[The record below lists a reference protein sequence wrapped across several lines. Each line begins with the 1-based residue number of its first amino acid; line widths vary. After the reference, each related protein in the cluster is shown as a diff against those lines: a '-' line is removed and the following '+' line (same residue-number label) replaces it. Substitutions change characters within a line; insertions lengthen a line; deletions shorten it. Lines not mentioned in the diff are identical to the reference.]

1 MPSHLTSSWNYA
13 VSYLDMLYRD
23 QKLGSGSGLFWK
35 LDDRTFLISNWH
47 NGNRGPCE
55 QEPPRCSMRVTVPP
69 PASPTP
75 SMRPSFSEIAPWLPL
90 TSPRDPSVSSDR

>member
-1 MPSHLTSSWNYA
+1 MPSHLTSPWNYA

-55 QEPPRCSMRVTVPP
+55 QEPPRVQCASRCLLQLRPRLPCVP
-69 PASPTP
+69 AFLKL
-75 SMRPSFSEIAPWLPL
+75 RLGFL
-90 TSPRDPSVSSDR
+90 

>member
-1 MPSHLTSSWNYA
+1 MPSHLTSPWNYA

-47 NGNRGPCE
+47 NGNRGPSALFNA
-55 QEPPRCSMRVTVPP
+55 RHG
-69 PASPTP
+69 AS
-75 SMRPSFSEIAPWLPL
+75 SSFAHAFHASQLF
-90 TSPRDPSVSSDR
+90 